1 MNAIN
6 NLDHELFLFLN
17 GLHVGWLDPVMTFI
31 SSEMGWI
38 PFYVILLYLVFK
50 KLGWKGLL
58 FVVIGVVVLIT
69 CSDQLS
75 SHVFKPVFH
84 RFRPCHDPL
93 IQDLVHLPNGHCG
106 GQYGFISSHACNT
119 FALASFITLIMKRFY
134 KKIGLL
140 MFIWAALV
148 SYSRIYMGV
157 HFPGDVLC
165 GAAVGMILGFGIGH
179 LLLMVMKKIQDKSA
193 RNQRV

>member
-1 MNAIN
+1 MLNE
-6 NLDHELFLFLN
+6 LDHQLFLFLN
-17 GLHVGWLDPVMTFI
+17 GLHADWLDLVMTFI

-38 PFYVILLYLVFK
+38 PFYIVLLYLVFK
-50 KLGWKGLL
+50 KLGWRGLL
-58 FVVIGVVVLIT
+58 FVVIGVAILIT

-75 SHVFKPVFH
+75 AHVFKPVFH

-119 FALASFITLIMKRFY
+119 FALASFITLIMKKFY
-134 KKIGLL
+134 KKIGWL
-140 MFIWAALV
+140 MFIWASLV
-148 SYSRIYMGV
+148 AYSRIYMGV

-165 GAAVGMILGFGIGH
+165 GAAVGMILGFGIGC
-179 LLLMVMKKIQDKSA
+179 LLSMILRKFQSKSA
-193 RNQRV
+193 RNPLD

>member
-50 KLGWKGLL
+50 KLGWKGLF

-179 LLLMVMKKIQDKSA
+179 LLLIVMKKIQDKSA

>member
-1 MNAIN
+1 MNIIN
-6 NLDHELFLFLN
+6 NLDRELFLFLN

-38 PFYVILLYLVFK
+38 PFYAILLYLVFRK
-50 KLGWKGLL
+50 SGWRGLL
-58 FVVIGVVVLIT
+58 FVVIGVVILIT

-84 RFRPCHDPL
+84 RLRPCHDPL

-119 FALASFITLIMKRFY
+119 FALASFIALIMNKFY

-179 LLLMVMKKIQDKSA
+179 LLLIVMKKIQDKSA
-193 RNQRV
+193 

>member
-179 LLLMVMKKIQDKSA
+179 LLLIILNKFQNKSA
-193 RNQRV
+193 LNPRD

>member
-1 MNAIN
+1 MNIIN
-6 NLDHELFLFLN
+6 NLDHELFLFFN

-38 PFYVILLYLVFK
+38 PFYAILLYLVFRK
-50 KLGWKGLL
+50 SGWRGLL
-58 FVVIGVVVLIT
+58 FVVIGVVILIT

-84 RFRPCHDPL
+84 RLRPCHDPL

-179 LLLMVMKKIQDKSA
+179 ILLMVMNKFQDKSA

>member
-1 MNAIN
+1 MMNAIN

-38 PFYVILLYLVFK
+38 PFYAILLYLIFRK
-50 KLGWKGLL
+50 SGWRGLF
-58 FVVIGVVVLIT
+58 FVVIGVVILIT

-75 SHVFKPVFH
+75 SHVFKPVFQ
-84 RFRPCHDPL
+84 RLRPCHDPL
-93 IQDLVHLPNGHCG
+93 LQDLVHLPNGHCG

-119 FALASFITLIMKRFY
+119 FALASFITLIMKKFY

-165 GAAVGMILGFGIGH
+165 GAAVGMILGFGTGH
-179 LLLMVMKKIQDKSA
+179 LLLIVMKKIQDKSA
-193 RNQRV
+193 

>member
-1 MNAIN
+1 MMNAIN

-38 PFYVILLYLVFK
+38 PFYAILLYLVFRK
-50 KLGWKGLL
+50 SGWRGLL
-58 FVVIGVVVLIT
+58 FVVIGVVILIT

-84 RFRPCHDPL
+84 RLRPCHDPL

-119 FALASFITLIMKRFY
+119 FALASFIALIMNKFY

-165 GAAVGMILGFGIGH
+165 GAAVGMILGFGTGH
-179 LLLMVMKKIQDKSA
+179 LLLIVMKKIQDKSA
-193 RNQRV
+193 

>member
-1 MNAIN
+1 MNIIN
-6 NLDHELFLFLN
+6 NLDHELFLFFN

-38 PFYVILLYLVFK
+38 PFYAILLYLVFRK
-50 KLGWKGLL
+50 SGWRGLL
-58 FVVIGVVVLIT
+58 FVVIGVVILIT

-84 RFRPCHDPL
+84 RLRPCHDPL

-119 FALASFITLIMKRFY
+119 FALASFIALIMNKFY

-179 LLLMVMKKIQDKSA
+179 LLLIVMKKIQDKSA
-193 RNQRV
+193 

>member
-1 MNAIN
+1 MLND
-6 NLDHELFLFLN
+6 LDHQLFLFLN
-17 GLHVGWLDPVMTFI
+17 GLHADWLDPVMTFV

-38 PFYVILLYLVFK
+38 PFYIVLLYLVFK
-50 KLGWKGLL
+50 KLGWRGLL
-58 FVVIGVVVLIT
+58 FVVIGVTVLIT

-75 SHVFKPVFH
+75 AHVFKPVFH

-93 IQDLVHLPNGHCG
+93 IQDLAHLPNGHCG

-134 KKIGLL
+134 KKIGWL
-140 MFIWAALV
+140 MFIWATLV
-148 SYSRIYMGV
+148 AYSRIYMGV

-165 GAAVGMILGFGIGH
+165 GAAVGMMLGFGIGS
-179 LLLMVMKKIQDKSA
+179 LLSMILKKFQSKSA
-193 RNQRV
+193 RNLRD

>member
-179 LLLMVMKKIQDKSA
+179 ILLMVMNKFQDKSA

>member
-1 MNAIN
+1 MNIIN

-38 PFYVILLYLVFK
+38 PFYAILLYLVFRK
-50 KLGWKGLL
+50 SGWRGLL
-58 FVVIGVVVLIT
+58 FVVIGVVILIT

-84 RFRPCHDPL
+84 RLRPCHDPL

-119 FALASFITLIMKRFY
+119 FALASFIALIMNKFY

-179 LLLMVMKKIQDKSA
+179 LLLIMMKKIQDKSA
-193 RNQRV
+193 

>member
-17 GLHVGWLDPVMTFI
+17 GLHVGWLNPVMTFI

-179 LLLMVMKKIQDKSA
+179 LLLMVMKKFQDKSA

>member
-119 FALASFITLIMKRFY
+119 FALASFITLIMKGFY

-179 LLLMVMKKIQDKSA
+179 LLLIILNKFQNKSA
-193 RNQRV
+193 LNPRD

>member
-50 KLGWKGLL
+50 KLGWKGLF

-93 IQDLVHLPNGHCG
+93 IQDLVHLPN
-106 GQYGFISSHACNT
+106 
-119 FALASFITLIMKRFY
+119 
-134 KKIGLL
+134 
-140 MFIWAALV
+140 
-148 SYSRIYMGV
+148 
-157 HFPGDVLC
+157 
-165 GAAVGMILGFGIGH
+165 
-179 LLLMVMKKIQDKSA
+179 
-193 RNQRV
+193 

>member
-1 MNAIN
+1 MMNAIN

-38 PFYVILLYLVFK
+38 PFYAILLYLIFRK
-50 KLGWKGLL
+50 SGWRGLF
-58 FVVIGVVVLIT
+58 FVVIGVVILIT

-75 SHVFKPVFH
+75 SHVFKPVFQ
-84 RFRPCHDPL
+84 RLRPCHDPL

-119 FALASFITLIMKRFY
+119 FALASFITLIMKKFY

-165 GAAVGMILGFGIGH
+165 GAAVGMILGFGTGH
-179 LLLMVMKKIQDKSA
+179 LLLIVMKKIQDKSA
-193 RNQRV
+193 

>member
-179 LLLMVMKKIQDKSA
+179 LLLIVMKKIQDKSA